1 MSGGDIKMKLK
12 IIILLLVAF
21 ISCNTNTGT
30 ELKVIE
36 LKINTKSGPKVFQVF
51 DKYILEHKRFY
62 IANNSN
68 NYWIITETRYHDG
81 KGWSEWS
88 VSQEIP
94 VDYDVSNA
102 FLEWEIKSIY
112 TDDAAGKNMADD
124 VVWVNTTDQFNKKY
138 WWESQ
143 KYFNLLRKMYYV
155 VPK

>member
-1 MSGGDIKMKLK
+1 MKLK
-12 IIILLLVAF
+12 IIILLLIAF
-21 ISCNTNTGT
+21 ISCNTNTAP
-30 ELKVIE
+30 KVIE
-36 LKINTKSGPKVFQVF
+36 LKINTVSGPKVFQVF

-81 KGWSEWS
+81 KGWSEWR

-94 VDYDVSNA
+94 VGYVSNA
-102 FLEWEIKSIY
+102 SLELTIKSLY
-112 TDDAAGKNMADD
+112 RYDGAGENMDDD
-124 VVWVNTTDQFNKKY
+124 VVWVNTTNQFNKEY